1 MYPSSSSAR
10 WSLPNPEYYTL
21 RYADGPQLYITEQV
35 SVGGSSFL
43 ISWVRVQNVLD
54 YSHGTVLSLILEEQH
69 LCSQR
74 DPDSNSAIQQ
84 GSFALLPLHACR
96 CGDSATPVQYPQ

>member
-35 SVGGSSFL
+35 SVRGGSL
-43 ISWVRVQNVLD
+43 LMSWARVQNVLD
-54 YSHGTVLSLILEEQH
+54 WCHGTKLSLILEGQH
-69 LCSQR
+69 LCCQKYSGWNGVIQR
-74 DPDSNSAIQQ
+74 RSRAC
-84 GSFALLPLHACR
+84 LPLHAMGTR
-96 CGDSATPVQYPQ
+96 SQ